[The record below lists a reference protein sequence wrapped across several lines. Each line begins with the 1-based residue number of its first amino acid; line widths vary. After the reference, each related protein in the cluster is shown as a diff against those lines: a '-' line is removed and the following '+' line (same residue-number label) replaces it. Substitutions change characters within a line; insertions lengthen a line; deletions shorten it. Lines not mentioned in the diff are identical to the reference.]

1 MTVYKPSQDIIH
13 SQQSA
18 KPTPSYIIIITTNP
32 EARETLTCLAGS
44 IKKVET

>member
-1 MTVYKPSQDIIH
+1 MMTVYKPSQDIIH

-18 KPTPSYIIIITTNP
+18 KPTPSYIITTNP